1 MRPHIRNIFLFV
13 SPFSRSL
20 IHCKSTGGQS
30 QQKIEQKQADIINA
44 RCLTN
49 KSFLRD
55 LWRMKTFLSLLL
67 TMSVA
72 STVCAEKSTLD
83 IPLKDIDGKSTSLKS
98 HKGKVMLVVN
108 VASQCGLT
116 KQYKQLQAVHSK
128 YAKKG
133 FTVLGFPCNQ
143 FGRQEPGSE
152 LEIKKFCSDNYNVTF
167 PLHSKIEVNGKN
179 AHPLYKKIKKESGGS
194 DKISWNFEKFL
205 LDGNG
210 KVIKRFSPRTK
221 PDAKEVTSAIEKALN

>member
-1 MRPHIRNIFLFV
+1 
-13 SPFSRSL
+13 
-20 IHCKSTGGQS
+20 
-30 QQKIEQKQADIINA
+30 
-44 RCLTN
+44 
-49 KSFLRD
+49 
-55 LWRMKTFLSLLL
+55 MKTFLSLLL
-67 TMSVA
+67 TISVA
-72 STVCAEKSTLD
+72 STVCAEKTTLD
-83 IPLKDIDGKSTSLKS
+83 IPLKDIDGKSTSLKA

-116 KQYKQLQAVHSK
+116 KQYKQLQAIHSK
-128 YAKKG
+128 YAKQG

-143 FGRQEPGSE
+143 FGRQEPGSP

-167 PLHSKIEVNGKN
+167 PLHYKIEVNGEN

-221 PDAKEVTSAIEKALN
+221 PDAKELTSAIEKALN

>member
-1 MRPHIRNIFLFV
+1 
-13 SPFSRSL
+13 
-20 IHCKSTGGQS
+20 
-30 QQKIEQKQADIINA
+30 
-44 RCLTN
+44 
-49 KSFLRD
+49 
-55 LWRMKTFLSLLL
+55 MKTFLSLLL
-67 TMSVA
+67 TISVA
-72 STVCAEKSTLD
+72 STVCAEKPTLD
-83 IPLKDIDGKSTSLKS
+83 IPLKDIDGKSTSLKA

-116 KQYKQLQAVHSK
+116 KQYKQLQAIHSK
-128 YAKKG
+128 YAKQG

-143 FGRQEPGSE
+143 FGRQEPGSP

-167 PLHSKIEVNGKN
+167 PLLSKIEVNGEN

-221 PDAKEVTSAIEKALN
+221 PDAKELTSAIEKALN

>member
-1 MRPHIRNIFLFV
+1 
-13 SPFSRSL
+13 
-20 IHCKSTGGQS
+20 
-30 QQKIEQKQADIINA
+30 
-44 RCLTN
+44 
-49 KSFLRD
+49 
-55 LWRMKTFLSLLL
+55 MKLLLSLLL
-67 TMSVA
+67 TL
-72 STVCAEKSTLD
+72 TVTSNVTAEESTLD
-83 IPLKDIDGKSTSLKS
+83 IPLKDIDGKSTSLKA

-116 KQYKQLQAVHSK
+116 RQYKQLQAVHSK
-128 YAKKG
+128 YSKKG

-167 PLHSKIEVNGKN
+167 PLHSKIEVNGAN
-179 AHPLYKKIKKESGGS
+179 THPLYKKIKKESGGS

-221 PDAKEVTSAIEKALN
+221 PDAKEVTAAIEKALS